1 MLGVLFVVRLV
12 MGYQFQSIA
21 SVSTQLVERF
31 GFSYA
36 QIGTLIGFFLLPGAF
51 MAIPSGILT
60 RAASDKTL
68 LMAGAALM
76 AAGSMV
82 LVATVSMVLMLRLLQ
97 ARWPIGGA
105 VP

>member
-1 MLGVLFVVRLV
+1 
-12 MGYQFQSIA
+12 
-21 SVSTQLVERF
+21 
-31 GFSYA
+31 
-36 QIGTLIGFFLLPGAF
+36 